1 MTRLLLRTNTDSLTV
16 NVVPAQHRSGE
27 CSRDVDLAAS
37 SEGSIPLASHKTVGM
52 GSASHPQAAGVLEGG
67 RGKGEMETK
76 GSKRER
82 RRQEDASSWPAH
94 SVSFTTFHH
103 ILLKVNPQ
111 YI

>member
-16 NVVPAQHRSGE
+16 TVVPAQHCSGE

-82 RRQEDASSWPAH
+82 EGDRRTPALGQH
-94 SVSFTTFHH
+94 TLSLLPHFTTF
-103 ILLKVNPQ
+103 
-111 YI
+111 Y